1 VLTVLRIRRRPIK
14 NKKILYLGIGASIV
28 LFILFILL
36 NQWNEKIL
44 VMPDQWIFIALTPIV
59 IALFAGGYIT
69 RFK

>member
-1 VLTVLRIRRRPIK
+1 LTVLRIRRRPIK

-28 LFILFILL
+28 LMILFVLL

-44 VMPDQWIFIALTPIV
+44 LMPDQWIFIALTPLV

>member
-1 VLTVLRIRRRPIK
+1 VLTVLRIRRRLIK

-28 LFILFILL
+28 LFILFTLL

-44 VMPDQWIFIALTPIV
+44 LMPDQWIFIVLAPIV
-59 IALFAGGYIT
+59 IALFAGGYIA

>member
-1 VLTVLRIRRRPIK
+1 LTVLRIRRRPIK

-28 LFILFILL
+28 LMILFVLL

-44 VMPDQWIFIALTPIV
+44 LMPDQWIFIALTPTV

-69 RFK
+69 RSK